1 MVTGYNNIRQPRADC
16 VGMVVA
22 ISHDLVVPE
31 EVIYC
36 KFSTVLCVSIVSGCA
51 YLSL

>member
-1 MVTGYNNIRQPRADC
+1 MVTLYNNIRQPRADC

-22 ISHDLVVPE
+22 PK

-36 KFSTVLCVSIVSGCA
+36 KFVATLYHIVCQYCVSGCA
-51 YLSL
+51 YLPL